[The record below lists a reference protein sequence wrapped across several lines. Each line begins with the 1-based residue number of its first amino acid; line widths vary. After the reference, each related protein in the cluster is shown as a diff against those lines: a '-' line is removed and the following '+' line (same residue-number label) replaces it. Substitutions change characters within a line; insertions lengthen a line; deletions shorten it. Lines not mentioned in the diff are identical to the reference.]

1 MIDDEVLKST
11 PLPCTSRV
19 QLLEKE
25 DGYYTTYVFV
35 DLDTGEYLMVTKY
48 PNWIQSEI
56 NRGYWVSNL
65 LSYFSWNN

>member
-35 DLDTGEYLMVTKY
+35 VITSGIVK
-48 PNWIQSEI
+48 
-56 NRGYWVSNL
+56 
-65 LSYFSWNN
+65 